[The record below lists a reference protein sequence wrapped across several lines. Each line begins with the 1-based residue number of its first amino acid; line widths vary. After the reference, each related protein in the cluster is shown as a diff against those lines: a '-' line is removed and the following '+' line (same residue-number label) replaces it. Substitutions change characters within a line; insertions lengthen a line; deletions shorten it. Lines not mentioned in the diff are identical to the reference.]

1 MAAVPVPGRTT
12 DGAPAMV
19 PSVPASAVTLKYR
32 EDDFQVRRA
41 SERGPPRD
49 AATARLSWRK
59 DAART
64 IDNSIGPSVRDVLFL
79 FPLLCLFLSRRQNQN
94 LTVPESE
101 SYKIRIFWRHILLA
115 PEGYLTLLLSYALNL
130 IYLARRFYTIF
141 HTY

>member
-1 MAAVPVPGRTT
+1 VVPPGVHRAGFISPGNGRGRGRAVPVPGRTT

-32 EDDFQVRRA
+32 ENDFQVRWA

-64 IDNSIGPSVRDVLFL
+64 IDNSRPPYDVLFL
-79 FPLLCLFLSRRQNQN
+79 FPFLFLFLSLRKTKILPCPNPN
-94 LTVPESE
+94 LTRYEFFVMYSF
-101 SYKIRIFWRHILLA
+101 SA
-115 PEGYLTLLLSYALNL
+115 
-130 IYLARRFYTIF
+130 
-141 HTY
+141 